1 MSETIGT
8 PEYTGAKV
16 QDHSSE
22 MDAIEMSGTV
32 ETPRYTGV
40 KLMDPTSTA
49 GPIGLLGF
57 GIATVLLSL
66 VNAGYYPLDAMV
78 VMMGAYVGFAM
89 AITGYMEW
97 RKGNSFG
104 AAAFFTFGF
113 FWLSFTGLLIL
124 PALKIA
130 AAPSATAMAAYLF
143 MWALFAFVTFL
154 ATLKYNRALQ
164 FIFLVVAILF
174 ALLGLG
180 YLTGNTLFTTLGGYV
195 GILAGLAAVYTGF
208 GQVLNEVYEREIVPL
223 G

>member
-1 MSETIGT
+1 MSVAIGT
-8 PEYTGAKV
+8 PGFAGVTVLNPSSTG
-16 QDHSSE
+16 
-22 MDAIEMSGTV
+22 DAIEMSETVGTQHS
-32 ETPRYTGV
+32 TGV
-40 KLMDPTSTA
+40 QLMDPTSTA
-49 GPIGLLGF
+49 GPIGLLAF

-66 VNAGYYPLDAMV
+66 VNAGFYPLDSMI

-89 AITGYMEW
+89 VISGYMEW

-104 AAAFFTFGF
+104 AAAFATFGF

-124 PALKIA
+124 PALGIA
-130 AAPSATAMAAYLF
+130 AAPSPTAMAAYLF
-143 MWALFAFVTFL
+143 MWALYAFVTFL

-180 YLTGNTLFTTLGGYV
+180 NLTGNTLFTTLGGYV
-195 GILAGLAAVYTGF
+195 GIIAGLAAVYTGF
-208 GQVLNEVYEREIVPL
+208 GQVLNEVYEREVVPL